1 MFNQRFIQWNDLNMV
16 LGLEIE
22 TKSFISCW
30 AFAPNSTIIGQTYE
44 NWMERGGGLKN
55 LHKEKNQPSTHS
67 YLFN

>member
-30 AFAPNSTIIGQTYE
+30 AFGPNSTLSGKLMKIRWKGE
-44 NWMERGGGLKN
+44 VHG
-55 LHKEKNQPSTHS
+55 
-67 YLFN
+67 